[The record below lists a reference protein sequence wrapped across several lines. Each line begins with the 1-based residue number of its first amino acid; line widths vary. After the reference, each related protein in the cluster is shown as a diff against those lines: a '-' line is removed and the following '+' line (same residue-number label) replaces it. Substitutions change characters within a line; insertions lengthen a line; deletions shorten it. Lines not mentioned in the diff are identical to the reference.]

1 MNIIVVYFKA
11 QKTDKIFFMKNTLHS
26 NVIIVQSDLK
36 KVTDLSNPI
45 DPFNEFK
52 DLVGSTGANIL
63 KEYHGQQNSLSAKY
77 FLGKGKVDEIS
88 EAAKKYKAD
97 LVIFNHDLSPSQ
109 ERNLEKELRTRV
121 LDRTG
126 LILDIFASR
135 ATSHIGKMQVE
146 LAQLNHLSTRLVRG
160 WSHLERQKGG
170 IGLRGP
176 GETQLE
182 TDRRLIGNR
191 IKSIK
196 KRLEKSHRQKKLN
209 RYARKKGNN
218 HVLALVGYTNAGKT
232 TLFNKLTGSD
242 QYEADQLF
250 ATLDTVT
257 RKNLSPGTGSI
268 LYIDTVGFISNLPT
282 ALIES
287 FKATL
292 EDLREADLLL
302 HVSDVSDIDCDFKFR
317 EVNKI
322 LREINADTIPQIIVN
337 NKIDQAD
344 EADAIGISEDVNQ
357 VSVSASE
364 GIGLSRLKEK
374 ITNHL
379 SKGIYT
385 GRLSVKQKL
394 GGIRASLYQQGYI
407 KHESVVEDSW
417 LFDVVIG
424 NFELNQLLE
433 QDGVDLVP
441 QQNQEERSNNLV
453 G

>member
-1 MNIIVVYFKA
+1 
-11 QKTDKIFFMKNTLHS
+11 MKNTFLS

-45 DPFNEFK
+45 DPFLEFK
-52 DLVGSTGANIL
+52 DLVRSTGANIL
-63 KEYHGQQNSLSAKY
+63 LEYQGQQNSLSAKY
-77 FLGKGKVDEIS
+77 FLGKGKVDEICKAS
-88 EAAKKYKAD
+88 KKYKAD

-109 ERNLEKELRTRV
+109 ERNLERELQTRV

-176 GETQLE
+176 GEKQLE
-182 TDRRLIGNR
+182 TDRRLIANR

-196 KRLEKSHRQKKLN
+196 KRLKKSHRQKKLN
-209 RYARKKGNN
+209 RYARRKGNN

-242 QYEADQLF
+242 QYVADQLF

-257 RKNLSPGTGSI
+257 RKNLSPGSGSI
-268 LYIDTVGFISNLPT
+268 LFIDTVGFISNLPT

-292 EDLREADLLL
+292 EDLREADLVL
-302 HVSDVSDIDCDFKFR
+302 HVSDVSDIDCNFKLR

-322 LREINADTIPQIIVN
+322 LREINADNIPQIIVN
-337 NKIDQAD
+337 NKIDQVD
-344 EADAIGISEDVNQ
+344 EANTIGISEDINQ
-357 VSVSASE
+357 VSISASE

-379 SKGIYT
+379 SKGIYS
-385 GRLSVKQKL
+385 GRLTVRQKL
-394 GGIRASLYQQGYI
+394 GGVRASLYQQGYI
-407 KHESVVEDSW
+407 KNEAVVDDSW
-417 LFDVVIG
+417 VFDVVIG
-424 NFELNQLLE
+424 NFELNQFLE
-433 QDGVDLVP
+433 QDGVDLAP
-441 QQNQEERSNNLV
+441 QEQELSNNLV

>member
-1 MNIIVVYFKA
+1 MYKR
-11 QKTDKIFFMKNTLHS
+11 Q
-26 NVIIVQSDLK
+26 IIVQSDLK

-52 DLVGSTGANIL
+52 DLVGSTGANVL

-88 EAAKKYKAD
+88 EATKKYKAD

-182 TDRRLIGNR
+182 TDRRLISNR

-257 RKNLSPGTGSI
+257 RKNLSPGAGSI
-268 LYIDTVGFISNLPT
+268 LFIDTVGFISNLPT

-302 HVSDVSDIDCDFKFR
+302 HVSDC
-317 EVNKI
+317 
-322 LREINADTIPQIIVN
+322 L
-337 NKIDQAD
+337 
-344 EADAIGISEDVNQ
+344 
-357 VSVSASE
+357 
-364 GIGLSRLKEK
+364 L
-374 ITNHL
+374 
-379 SKGIYT
+379 YT
-385 GRLSVKQKL
+385 SPSPR
-394 GGIRASLYQQGYI
+394 
-407 KHESVVEDSW
+407 D
-417 LFDVVIG
+417 
-424 NFELNQLLE
+424 
-433 QDGVDLVP
+433 
-441 QQNQEERSNNLV
+441 
-453 G
+453 

>member
-1 MNIIVVYFKA
+1 
-11 QKTDKIFFMKNTLHS
+11 MKNTFHS

-182 TDRRLIGNR
+182 TDRRLIANR

-268 LYIDTVGFISNLPT
+268 LFIDTVGFISNLPT

-441 QQNQEERSNNLV
+441 QEIQEEQSNNLV

>member
-1 MNIIVVYFKA
+1 
-11 QKTDKIFFMKNTLHS
+11 MKNSFHS

-36 KVTDLSNPI
+36 KVTDLSNPL

-52 DLVGSTGANIL
+52 DLVISTGANIL
-63 KEYHGQQNSLSAKY
+63 KEYHGQQNSFSAKY

-88 EAAKKYKAD
+88 QAAKKYNAD

-126 LILDIFASR
+126 MILDIFASR

-182 TDRRLIGNR
+182 TDRRLIANR

-257 RKNLSPGTGSI
+257 RKNLSPGSGSI
-268 LYIDTVGFISNLPT
+268 LFIDTVGFISNLPT

-302 HVSDVSDIDCDFKFR
+302 HVSDVSDIDCDFKLR

-322 LREINADTIPQIIVN
+322 LREINVDNIPQIIVN

-357 VSVSASE
+357 VSISASK

-374 ITNHL
+374 IINHL
-379 SKGIYT
+379 SRGIYT
-385 GRLSVKQKL
+385 GRLSVRQKL

-407 KHESVVEDSW
+407 KNEAVVDDSW
-417 LFDVVIG
+417 VFDVVIG
-424 NFELNQLLE
+424 NFELNQFLE
-433 QDGVDLVP
+433 QEGVDLVP
-441 QQNQEERSNNLV
+441 QEKELSNNLV

>member
-1 MNIIVVYFKA
+1 MR
-11 QKTDKIFFMKNTLHS
+11 NTFTS

-52 DLVGSTGANIL
+52 DLVRSTGANIL

-77 FLGKGKVDEIS
+77 FLGKGKVDEICQAIK
-88 EAAKKYKAD
+88 EYKVD
-97 LVIFNHDLSPSQ
+97 LVIFNHELSPSQ
-109 ERNLEKELRTRV
+109 ERNLERELRTRV

-146 LAQLNHLSTRLVRG
+146 LAQLSHLSTRLVRG

-182 TDRRLIGNR
+182 TDRRLIANR

-218 HVLALVGYTNAGKT
+218 HVIALVGYTNAGKT
-232 TLFNKLTGSD
+232 TLFNKLTGSE

-257 RKNLSPGTGSI
+257 RKNLSPGSGSI
-268 LYIDTVGFISNLPT
+268 LYIDTVGFISSLPT

-322 LREINADTIPQIIVN
+322 LREINADNIPQIIVN
-337 NKIDQAD
+337 NKIDRAD
-344 EADAIGISEDVNQ
+344 EANAIGISEDVNQ
-357 VSVSASE
+357 VSISASK
-364 GIGLSRLKEK
+364 GIGISRLKEK

-379 SKGIYT
+379 SKGIFK
-385 GRLSVKQKL
+385 GRLSVTQNL
-394 GGIRASLYQQGYI
+394 GAVRASLYQQGYI
-407 KHESVVEDSW
+407 EKEEVVEGSW
-417 LFDVVIG
+417 IFDVLIG
-424 NFELNQLLE
+424 NYELNEFLAKEGVELILDDLQKE
-433 QDGVDLVP
+433 Q
-441 QQNQEERSNNLV
+441 SNNLV

>member
-1 MNIIVVYFKA
+1 M
-11 QKTDKIFFMKNTLHS
+11 QNTFLS

-36 KVTDLSNPI
+36 KVTDLSNSI
-45 DPFNEFK
+45 DPFIEFK
-52 DLVGSTGANIL
+52 DLVRSTGANIL
-63 KEYHGQQNSLSAKY
+63 MEYKGQQNSLSAKY
-77 FLGKGKVDEIS
+77 FLGKGKVDEIGQAS
-88 EAAKKYKAD
+88 KKYKAD

-109 ERNLEKELRTRV
+109 ERNLEKELQTRV

-182 TDRRLIGNR
+182 TDRRLIANR

-209 RYARKKGNN
+209 RYARRKGNN

-242 QYEADQLF
+242 QYVADQLF

-257 RKNLSPGTGSI
+257 RKNLSPGSGSI
-268 LYIDTVGFISNLPT
+268 LFIDTVGFISNLPT

-292 EDLREADLLL
+292 EDLREADLVL
-302 HVSDVSDIDCDFKFR
+302 HVSDVSDIDCDFKLR

-322 LREINADTIPQIIVN
+322 LREINADNIPQIIVN
-337 NKIDQAD
+337 NKIDQVD
-344 EADAIGISEDVNQ
+344 EANTIGISEDVNQ
-357 VSVSASE
+357 VSISASE

-379 SKGIYT
+379 SKGIYS
-385 GRLSVKQKL
+385 GRITVRQKL
-394 GGIRASLYQQGYI
+394 GSVRASLYQQGFI
-407 KHESVVEDSW
+407 KNEAVVDDSW
-417 LFDVVIG
+417 VFDVVIG
-424 NFELNQLLE
+424 NFELNQFLE
-433 QDGVDLVP
+433 QDGVDLAP
-441 QQNQEERSNNLV
+441 KEQELSNNLV

>member
-1 MNIIVVYFKA
+1 M
-11 QKTDKIFFMKNTLHS
+11 QNTLHS

-45 DPFNEFK
+45 DPFIEFK
-52 DLVGSTGANIL
+52 DLVRSTGANIL
-63 KEYHGQQNSLSAKY
+63 MEYQGQQNSLSAKY
-77 FLGKGKVDEIS
+77 FLGKGKVDEIGQTS
-88 EAAKKYKAD
+88 KKYKAD

-109 ERNLEKELRTRV
+109 ERNLERELQTRV

-182 TDRRLIGNR
+182 TDRRLIANR

-209 RYARKKGNN
+209 RYARRKGNN

-242 QYEADQLF
+242 QYVADQLF

-257 RKNLSPGTGSI
+257 RKNLSPGSGSI
-268 LYIDTVGFISNLPT
+268 LFIDTVGFISNLPT

-292 EDLREADLLL
+292 EDLREADLVL
-302 HVSDVSDIDCDFKFR
+302 HVSDVSDIDCDFKLR

-322 LREINADTIPQIIVN
+322 LREINADNIPQIIVN
-337 NKIDQAD
+337 NKIDQVD
-344 EADAIGISEDVNQ
+344 EANTIGISEDVNQ
-357 VSVSASE
+357 VSISASE

-379 SKGIYT
+379 SKGIYS
-385 GRLSVKQKL
+385 GRITVRQKL
-394 GGIRASLYQQGYI
+394 GSVRASLYQQGFI
-407 KHESVVEDSW
+407 KNEAVVDDSW
-417 LFDVVIG
+417 VFDVVIG
-424 NFELNQLLE
+424 NFELNQFLE
-433 QDGVDLVP
+433 QDGVDLAP
-441 QQNQEERSNNLV
+441 QEQELSNNLV

>member
-1 MNIIVVYFKA
+1 M
-11 QKTDKIFFMKNTLHS
+11 QNTLHS

-45 DPFNEFK
+45 DPFIEFK
-52 DLVGSTGANIL
+52 DLVRSTGANIL
-63 KEYHGQQNSLSAKY
+63 MEYKGQQNSLSAKY
-77 FLGKGKVDEIS
+77 FLGKGKVDEIGQTS
-88 EAAKKYKAD
+88 KKYKAD

-109 ERNLEKELRTRV
+109 ERNLERELQTRV

-182 TDRRLIGNR
+182 TDRRLIANR

-209 RYARKKGNN
+209 RYARRKGNN

-242 QYEADQLF
+242 QYVADQLF

-257 RKNLSPGTGSI
+257 RKNLSPGSGSI
-268 LYIDTVGFISNLPT
+268 LFIDTVGFISNLPT

-292 EDLREADLLL
+292 EDLREADLVL
-302 HVSDVSDIDCDFKFR
+302 HVSDVSDIDCDFKLR

-322 LREINADTIPQIIVN
+322 LREINADNIPQIIVN
-337 NKIDQAD
+337 NKIDQVD
-344 EADAIGISEDVNQ
+344 EANTIGISEDVNQ
-357 VSVSASE
+357 VSISASE

-379 SKGIYT
+379 SKGIYS
-385 GRLSVKQKL
+385 GRITVRQKL
-394 GGIRASLYQQGYI
+394 GSVRASLYQQGFI
-407 KHESVVEDSW
+407 KNEAVVDDSW
-417 LFDVVIG
+417 VFDVVIG
-424 NFELNQLLE
+424 NFELNQFLE
-433 QDGVDLVP
+433 QDGVDLAP
-441 QQNQEERSNNLV
+441 KEQELSNNLV

>member
-1 MNIIVVYFKA
+1 
-11 QKTDKIFFMKNTLHS
+11 MKNTFTS

-52 DLVGSTGANIL
+52 DLVRSTGANIL

-77 FLGKGKVDEIS
+77 FLGKGKVDEICQAIK
-88 EAAKKYKAD
+88 EYKVD
-97 LVIFNHDLSPSQ
+97 LVIFNHELSPSQ
-109 ERNLEKELRTRV
+109 ERNLERELRTRV

-146 LAQLNHLSTRLVRG
+146 LAQLSHLSTRLVRG

-182 TDRRLIGNR
+182 TDRRLIANR

-218 HVLALVGYTNAGKT
+218 HVIALVGYTNAGKT
-232 TLFNKLTGSD
+232 TLFNKLTGSE

-257 RKNLSPGTGSI
+257 RKNLSPGSGSI
-268 LYIDTVGFISNLPT
+268 LYIDTVGFISSLPT

-302 HVSDVSDIDCDFKFR
+302 HVSDVSDIDCDFKCK

-322 LREINADTIPQIIVN
+322 LREINADNIPQIIVN
-337 NKIDQAD
+337 NKIDRAD
-344 EADAIGISEDVNQ
+344 EANAIGISEDVNQ
-357 VSVSASE
+357 VSISASK
-364 GIGLSRLKEK
+364 GIGISRLKEK

-379 SKGIYT
+379 SKGIFK
-385 GRLSVKQKL
+385 GRLSVTQNL
-394 GGIRASLYQQGYI
+394 GAVRASLYQQGYI
-407 KHESVVEDSW
+407 EKEEVVEGSW
-417 LFDVVIG
+417 IFDVLIG
-424 NFELNQLLE
+424 NYELNEFLAKEGVELILDDLQKE
-433 QDGVDLVP
+433 Q
-441 QQNQEERSNNLV
+441 SNNLV

>member
-1 MNIIVVYFKA
+1 
-11 QKTDKIFFMKNTLHS
+11 MKNTFTS

-52 DLVGSTGANIL
+52 DLVRSTGANIL

-77 FLGKGKVDEIS
+77 FLGKGKVDEICQAIK
-88 EAAKKYKAD
+88 EYKVD
-97 LVIFNHDLSPSQ
+97 LVIFNHELSPSQ
-109 ERNLEKELRTRV
+109 ERNLERELRTRV

-146 LAQLNHLSTRLVRG
+146 LAQLSHLSTRLVRG

-182 TDRRLIGNR
+182 TDRRLIANR

-218 HVLALVGYTNAGKT
+218 HVIALVGYTNAGKT
-232 TLFNKLTGSD
+232 TLFNKLTGSE

-257 RKNLSPGTGSI
+257 RKNLSPGSGSI
-268 LYIDTVGFISNLPT
+268 LYIDTVGFISSLPT

-302 HVSDVSDIDCDFKFR
+302 HVSDVSDIDCDFKCK

-322 LREINADTIPQIIVN
+322 LREINADNIPQIIVN
-337 NKIDQAD
+337 NKIDRAD
-344 EADAIGISEDVNQ
+344 EANAIGISEDVNQ
-357 VSVSASE
+357 VSISASK
-364 GIGLSRLKEK
+364 GIGISRLKEK

-379 SKGIYT
+379 SKGIFK
-385 GRLSVKQKL
+385 GRLSVTQNL
-394 GGIRASLYQQGYI
+394 GAVRASLYQQGYI
-407 KHESVVEDSW
+407 EKEEVVEGSW
-417 LFDVVIG
+417 IFDVLIG
-424 NFELNQLLE
+424 NYELNEFLAKEGVELVLDDLQKE
-433 QDGVDLVP
+433 Q
-441 QQNQEERSNNLV
+441 SNNLV

>member
-1 MNIIVVYFKA
+1 
-11 QKTDKIFFMKNTLHS
+11 MKNTFLS

-45 DPFNEFK
+45 DPFLEFK
-52 DLVGSTGANIL
+52 DLVRSTGANIL
-63 KEYHGQQNSLSAKY
+63 LEYQGQQNSLSAKY
-77 FLGKGKVDEIS
+77 FLGKGKVDEIGQFS
-88 EAAKKYKAD
+88 KKYKAD

-109 ERNLEKELRTRV
+109 ERNLEKELQTRV

-182 TDRRLIGNR
+182 TDRRLIANR

-209 RYARKKGNN
+209 RYARRKGNN

-232 TLFNKLTGSD
+232 TLFNQLTGSD
-242 QYEADQLF
+242 KYVADQLF

-257 RKNLSPGTGSI
+257 RKNLSPGLGSI
-268 LYIDTVGFISNLPT
+268 LFIDTVGFISNLPT

-292 EDLREADLLL
+292 EDLLEADLLL
-302 HVSDVSDIDCDFKFR
+302 HVSDVSDIDCDFKLR

-322 LREINADTIPQIIVN
+322 LREINADNIPQIIVN
-337 NKIDQAD
+337 NKIDQVD
-344 EADAIGISEDVNQ
+344 EANTIGISEDVNQ
-357 VSVSASE
+357 VSISASE

-374 ITNHL
+374 IINHL
-379 SKGIYT
+379 SKGIYS
-385 GRLSVKQKL
+385 GRITVRQKL
-394 GGIRASLYQQGYI
+394 GSVRASLYQQGFI
-407 KHESVVEDSW
+407 KNEAVVDDSW
-417 LFDVVIG
+417 VFDVVIG
-424 NFELNQLLE
+424 NFELNQFLE
-433 QDGVDLVP
+433 QDGVDLAP
-441 QQNQEERSNNLV
+441 QEQELSNNLV

>member
-1 MNIIVVYFKA
+1 
-11 QKTDKIFFMKNTLHS
+11 MKNTFTS

-52 DLVGSTGANIL
+52 DLVRSTGANIL
-63 KEYHGQQNSLSAKY
+63 KEYHGQQNSLSAKS
-77 FLGKGKVDEIS
+77 FLGKGKVDEICQATK
-88 EAAKKYKAD
+88 EYKVD
-97 LVIFNHDLSPSQ
+97 LVIFNHELTPSQ
-109 ERNLEKELRTRV
+109 ERNLERELRTRV

-146 LAQLNHLSTRLVRG
+146 LAQLSHLSTRLVRG

-182 TDRRLIGNR
+182 TDRRLIANR

-218 HVLALVGYTNAGKT
+218 HVIALVGYTNAGKT
-232 TLFNKLTGSD
+232 TLFNKLTGSE

-257 RKNLSPGTGSI
+257 RKNLSPGSGSI
-268 LYIDTVGFISNLPT
+268 LYIDTVGFISSLPT

-322 LREINADTIPQIIVN
+322 LREINADNIAQIIVN
-337 NKIDQAD
+337 NKIDRAD
-344 EADAIGISEDVNQ
+344 EANAIGISEDVNQ
-357 VSVSASE
+357 VSISASK
-364 GIGLSRLKEK
+364 GIGISRLKEK

-379 SKGIYT
+379 SKGIFK
-385 GRLSVKQKL
+385 GRLSVTQNL
-394 GGIRASLYQQGYI
+394 GAVRASLYQQGYI
-407 KHESVVEDSW
+407 EKEEVVEGSW
-417 LFDVVIG
+417 IFDVLIG
-424 NFELNQLLE
+424 NYELNEFLAKEGVELVLDDLQKE
-433 QDGVDLVP
+433 Q
-441 QQNQEERSNNLV
+441 SNNLV

>member
-1 MNIIVVYFKA
+1 ME
-11 QKTDKIFFMKNTLHS
+11 NTFQS
-26 NVIIVQSDLK
+26 NVIIVQSNLK
-36 KVTDLSNPI
+36 KVTDLSSPI

-109 ERNLEKELRTRV
+109 ERNLEKELQTRV

-182 TDRRLIGNR
+182 TDRRLIANR

-268 LYIDTVGFISNLPT
+268 LFIDTVGFISNLPT

-302 HVSDVSDIDCDFKFR
+302 HVSDVSDIDYDFKFR

-322 LREINADTIPQIIVN
+322 LREISADNIPQIIVN

-357 VSVSASE
+357 VSISASE

-407 KHESVVEDSW
+407 KHESVIDDSW

-441 QQNQEERSNNLV
+441 QQNQEELSNNLV
-453 G
+453 D

>member
-1 MNIIVVYFKA
+1 
-11 QKTDKIFFMKNTLHS
+11 MKNTFTS

-52 DLVGSTGANIL
+52 DLVRSTGANIL

-77 FLGKGKVDEIS
+77 FLGKGKVDEICQATK
-88 EAAKKYKAD
+88 EYKVD
-97 LVIFNHDLSPSQ
+97 LVIFNHELSPSQ
-109 ERNLEKELRTRV
+109 ERNLERELRTRV

-146 LAQLNHLSTRLVRG
+146 LAQLSHLSTRLVRG

-182 TDRRLIGNR
+182 TDRRLIANR

-218 HVLALVGYTNAGKT
+218 HVIALVGYTNAGKT
-232 TLFNKLTGSD
+232 TLFNKLTGSE

-257 RKNLSPGTGSI
+257 RKNLSPGSGSI
-268 LYIDTVGFISNLPT
+268 LYIDTVGFISSLPT

-302 HVSDVSDIDCDFKFR
+302 HVSDVSDIDCDFKCK

-322 LREINADTIPQIIVN
+322 LREINADNIPQIIIN
-337 NKIDQAD
+337 NKIDRAD
-344 EADAIGISEDVNQ
+344 EANAIGISEDVNQ
-357 VSVSASE
+357 VSISASK
-364 GIGLSRLKEK
+364 GIGISRLKEK

-379 SKGIYT
+379 SKGIFK
-385 GRLSVKQKL
+385 GRLSVTQNL
-394 GGIRASLYQQGYI
+394 GAVRASLYQQGYI
-407 KHESVVEDSW
+407 EKEEVVEGSW
-417 LFDVVIG
+417 IFDVLIG
-424 NFELNQLLE
+424 NYELNEFLAKEGVELVLDDFQKE
-433 QDGVDLVP
+433 Q
-441 QQNQEERSNNLV
+441 SNNLV

>member
-1 MNIIVVYFKA
+1 M
-11 QKTDKIFFMKNTLHS
+11 QNTFHS

-45 DPFNEFK
+45 DPFIEFK
-52 DLVGSTGANIL
+52 DLVRSTGANIL
-63 KEYHGQQNSLSAKY
+63 MEYQGQQNSLSAKY
-77 FLGKGKVDEIS
+77 FLGKGKVDEIGQTS
-88 EAAKKYKAD
+88 KKYKAD

-109 ERNLEKELRTRV
+109 ERNLERELQTRV

-182 TDRRLIGNR
+182 TDRRLIANR

-209 RYARKKGNN
+209 RYARRKGNN

-242 QYEADQLF
+242 QYVADQLF

-257 RKNLSPGTGSI
+257 RKNLSPGSGSI
-268 LYIDTVGFISNLPT
+268 LFIDTVGFISNLPT

-292 EDLREADLLL
+292 EDLREADLVL
-302 HVSDVSDIDCDFKFR
+302 HVSDVSDIDCDFKLR

-322 LREINADTIPQIIVN
+322 LREINADNIPQIIVN
-337 NKIDQAD
+337 NKIDQVD
-344 EADAIGISEDVNQ
+344 EANTIGISEDVNQ
-357 VSVSASE
+357 VSISASE

-379 SKGIYT
+379 SKGIYS
-385 GRLSVKQKL
+385 GRITVRQKL
-394 GGIRASLYQQGYI
+394 GSVRASLYQQGFI
-407 KHESVVEDSW
+407 KNEAVVDDSW
-417 LFDVVIG
+417 VFDVVIG
-424 NFELNQLLE
+424 NFELNQFLE
-433 QDGVDLVP
+433 QDGVDLAP
-441 QQNQEERSNNLV
+441 KEQELSNNLV

>member
-1 MNIIVVYFKA
+1 
-11 QKTDKIFFMKNTLHS
+11 MKNTFTS

-52 DLVGSTGANIL
+52 DLVRSTGANIL

-77 FLGKGKVDEIS
+77 FLGKGKVDEICQAIK
-88 EAAKKYKAD
+88 EYKVD
-97 LVIFNHDLSPSQ
+97 LVIFNHELSPSQ
-109 ERNLEKELRTRV
+109 ERNLERELRTRV

-146 LAQLNHLSTRLVRG
+146 LAQLSHLSTRLVRG

-182 TDRRLIGNR
+182 TDRRLIANR

-218 HVLALVGYTNAGKT
+218 HVIALVGYTNAGKT
-232 TLFNKLTGSD
+232 TLFNKLTGSE

-257 RKNLSPGTGSI
+257 RKNLSPGSGSI
-268 LYIDTVGFISNLPT
+268 LYIDTVGFISSLPT

-302 HVSDVSDIDCDFKFR
+302 HVSDVSDIDCDFKCK

-322 LREINADTIPQIIVN
+322 LREINTDNIPQIIVN
-337 NKIDQAD
+337 NKIDRAD
-344 EADAIGISEDVNQ
+344 EANAIGISEDVNQ
-357 VSVSASE
+357 VSISASK
-364 GIGLSRLKEK
+364 GIGISRLKEK

-379 SKGIYT
+379 SKGIFK
-385 GRLSVKQKL
+385 GRLSVTQNL
-394 GGIRASLYQQGYI
+394 GAVRASLYQQGYI
-407 KHESVVEDSW
+407 EKEEVVEGSW
-417 LFDVVIG
+417 IFDVLIG
-424 NFELNQLLE
+424 NYELNEFLAKEGVELILDDLQKE
-433 QDGVDLVP
+433 Q
-441 QQNQEERSNNLV
+441 SNNLV

>member
-1 MNIIVVYFKA
+1 
-11 QKTDKIFFMKNTLHS
+11 MKNPFHS

-52 DLVGSTGANIL
+52 DLVISTGANIL
-63 KEYHGQQNSLSAKY
+63 MEYHGQQNSFSAKY

-88 EAAKKYKAD
+88 QAAKKYNAD

-182 TDRRLIGNR
+182 TDRRLIANR

-257 RKNLSPGTGSI
+257 RKNLSPGSESI
-268 LYIDTVGFISNLPT
+268 LFIDTVGFISNLPT

-322 LREINADTIPQIIVN
+322 LREIKAHNIPQIIVN

-344 EADAIGISEDVNQ
+344 EANAIGISEDVNQ
-357 VSVSASE
+357 VSISASE
-364 GIGLSRLKEK
+364 GIGMSRLKEK

-385 GRLSVKQKL
+385 GKLSVKQKL

-407 KHESVVEDSW
+407 KHETVADDRW
-417 LFDVVIG
+417 IFDVVIG
-424 NFELNQLLE
+424 NFEMNQLLE
-433 QDGVDLVP
+433 HEGVDLVP
-441 QQNQEERSNNLV
+441 QESQEELENNLV